1 MNIAGEGQGGKRGG
15 RSGREAASRLAASDY
30 QAAGGVQAGDRSQ
43 AAGDHPP
50 PGGSRAAGDH
60 PPEGGSRAASNHPPA
75 GGPQASGSSPAAANP
90 GLRALARLDAAFN
103 ALYTWRF
110 NPLYHSGALVVAC
123 FGVLL
128 ATGAYLLLFYRIG
141 APHESVAAIDAQWW
155 GGRWIRGMHRYASAL
170 AVVAAVLHGFRMF
183 AQRRTWGPRALAW
196 VSGGVLLGILFVC
209 GWTGYV
215 MAWDVHGQVLAAEGA
230 RILDALPVFSEPLG
244 RAFTGE
250 APLPDAFFFMNLFAH
265 IAAPVG
271 IALFLWV
278 HVSRLARA
286 QLLPPKRLLWGAV
299 GCLAIAAVAWPPP
312 LGPKADLLKLPS
324 VVPAD
329 WVYGFWLP
337 ATRTMAAGW
346 VWVAGGSIV
355 AAALLVP
362 FLTKPRAEKAPSPS
376 WVNPRHCT
384 GCEQCFQDCPYEA
397 ISMVERDDG
406 RDGLVGWVDTAKCVS
421 CGVCA
426 GSCAP
431 MGVGPDGRTGRDQL
445 ARTREFLAEAR
456 PGPSDVVIVGCMHG
470 AAGSVGSL
478 ESLRPLGL
486 ADVDGPAGS
495 AASAAVPAARIFPVG
510 CVGSL
515 HTSVIE
521 YLVRAGAGGV
531 LVAACPPRD
540 CRSREGV
547 KWFDERVHNG
557 REAELQER
565 VDRRRIDVVYA
576 GAGEA
581 RVLRDRVAR
590 FWSSVRAMD
599 AARAERQFEVGAE
612 CEADGAAS

>member
-1 MNIAGEGQGGKRGG
+1 MTIPGEGQGGNGG
-15 RSGREAASRLAASDY
+15 RRPEREFAAG
-30 QAAGGVQAGDRSQ
+30 QAAGRRQ
-43 AAGDHPP
+43 AAEGPQTAGRPLEADASQTATGPRAADDPRLAHGPQP
-50 PGGSRAAGDH
+50 VGAAPLASGSRAA
-60 PPEGGSRAASNHPPA
+60 AKL
-75 GGPQASGSSPAAANP
+75 

-103 ALYTWRF
+103 ALYGWRF

-123 FGVLL
+123 FVVLL

-196 VSGGVLLGILFVC
+196 VSGVLLLGILFVC

-299 GCLAIAAVAWPPP
+299 GCLAIAAMAWPPS
-312 LGPKADLLKLPS
+312 LGPKADLLKLPAA
-324 VVPAD
+324 VPVD
-329 WVYGFWLP
+329 WTYGFWLP

-346 VWVAGGSIV
+346 VWVVGGSIV

-362 FLTKPRAEKAPSPS
+362 FLTKPRADKAPPPS
-376 WVNPRHCT
+376 WVNPRYCT
-384 GCEQCFQDCPYEA
+384 GCEQCFLDCPYEA

-406 RDGLVGWVDTAKCVS
+406 RDGLVGWVDPARCVS

-431 MGVGPDGRTGRDQL
+431 MGVGPAGRTGRDQL
-445 ARTREFLAEAR
+445 ARVQEFLAEAR
-456 PGPSDVVIVGCMHG
+456 PGPGDVVIVGCMHG
-470 AAGSVGSL
+470 AAGSVGAV
-478 ESLRPLGL
+478 ESAG
-486 ADVDGPAGS
+486 AGS
-495 AASAAVPAARIFPVG
+495 ASADGAASADWAGGADASRTAPVARVFPVG
-510 CVGSL
+510 CVGNL

-540 CRSREGV
+540 CQSREGV
-547 KWFDERVHNG
+547 KWFDERVHHG
-557 REAELQER
+557 RDAELQDR
-565 VDRRRIDVVYA
+565 VDRRRIDVVHA
-576 GAGEA
+576 AAGEA
-581 RVLRDRVAR
+581 RVLRDGVKR
-590 FWSSVRAMD
+590 FWSSVTAME
-599 AARAERQFEVGAE
+599 AARAEREFEVGAE
-612 CEADGAAS
+612 CETEGAVS